1 MVGGGFSIQGSYHE
15 KNQDSYWVGAV
26 SGGYVAALSD
36 GLGSCKYSEVGSKT
50 LCEVVCE
57 LAGSKKCFIE
67 NADMFARQVEEY
79 WRLSIRHKLYK
90 IEDCHATAL
99 FAVVG
104 SVNTWLFRLGDGVIG
119 VKFVGG
125 TIVLFDPKEDG
136 YVNVTDCL
144 GISSYMWEK
153 FCVATTDLL
162 GIFICSDGVTDDND
176 KDNLIDLIDGIYIE
190 YANCTKSEIEEDLS
204 QWVPTMKSRDDKTVA
219 FLFNSKSDEVL
230 A

>member
-15 KNQDSYWVGAV
+15 KNQDAYWVGEV
-26 SGGYVAALSD
+26 SDGYVVALSD

-50 LCEVVCE
+50 LCEVVSE
-57 LAGSKKCFIE
+57 LANRKKCLIE
-67 NADMFARQVEEY
+67 DADVFARQVEEN

-104 SVNTWLFRLGDGVIG
+104 NVNTWVFRLGDGVIG
-119 VKFVGG
+119 IKSVGG
-125 TIVLFDPKEDG
+125 TNVLCDSKEDG

-144 GISSYMWEK
+144 GISSHLWER

-162 GIFICSDGVTDDND
+162 GIFMCSDGVTDDND
-176 KDNLIDLIDGIYIE
+176 KENLIDLTEGIYAE
-190 YANCTKSEIEEDLS
+190 YSNRMKGEIEEDLS
-204 QWVPTMKSRDDKTVA
+204 QWVPTMKSRDDKTVV
-219 FLFNSKSDEVL
+219 FLFKSALKEVL